1 MLVMTIKK
9 VPPRLRGL
17 LSRWLV
23 EVQTGVYVGRVNL
36 IVRDLL
42 WRRALEIDPEGQMSQ
57 AWNTNSDQGY
67 DFRGNGDDARKT
79 FDLDGFKLGT
89 NNLKA
94 IDRLKGV
101 QSIKDKAKNN
111 PHNKRALA
119 FVSSLNYKALM
130 LWEIADLLNMN
141 GFKTS
146 TGKDFGTTQ
155 VIRVLAKLDPS
166 KNSWYLE

>member
-1 MLVMTIKK
+1 
-9 VPPRLRGL
+9 L

-79 FDLDGFKLGT
+79 FDLDGFKLVGKV
-89 NNLKA
+89 NA
-94 IDRLKGV
+94 RA
-101 QSIKDKAKNN
+101 AK
-111 PHNKRALA
+111 R
-119 FVSSLNYKALM
+119 S
-130 LWEIADLLNMN
+130 
-141 GFKTS
+141 KTS
-146 TGKDFGTTQ
+146 TID
-155 VIRVLAKLDPS
+155 KL
-166 KNSWYLE
+166 KT